1 MQCSLRSEYSLHDAR
16 TATRRPT
23 SYSGGVYGHWLNK
36 WSQIAQC
43 IMLITSSIA
52 DTENYGNGQCNT
64 GINTGDI

>member
-1 MQCSLRSEYSLHDAR
+1 VQCSLRSEYSLNDAR

-23 SYSGGVYGHWLNK
+23 SYSGSVYSHWLNK

-43 IMLITSSIA
+43 IMPITFSIA
-52 DTENYGNGQCNT
+52 DTENYGIGQCNT